1 MGEEQTDEM
10 PVKNQNTNTEKRQVQ
25 IQIPI
30 QKHDAELSQPRGVW

>member
-10 PVKNQNTNTEKRQVQ
+10 PVKNQNTDTNTEKRQVQ

-30 QKHDAELSQPRGVW
+30 QKLIQLQMGC